1 MIIDPLGLSDTG
13 PELDAHAASR
23 AVSGYTGS
31 VLGVPRR
38 AVPNIDTRALSPATG
53 FYSTAE
59 DLCRYG
65 AAHWMGDETV
75 LTDASKREMQHPSW
89 EVEQSEDRYGL
100 GFSVQ
105 QIGERRLVGHG
116 GGFPGQSSRTLIDP
130 ADQLVVV
137 VLSNTSAP
145 DGLAAPIATQIIS
158 IIDFAQDRARRG
170 DATSNGSLDRY
181 VGRFASIGGV
191 VDVVA
196 FGSSLVALWPEAD
209 SPVRIAT
216 ELEVI
221 EGDRLRVAKTGGYGS
236 AGELV
241 RYERDRDGTV
251 TRLIVGGVSMYP
263 EVVFR
268 ERYAERPRWRTIP
281 ATP

>member
-1 MIIDPLGLSDTG
+1 
-13 PELDAHAASR
+13 
-23 AVSGYTGS
+23 
-31 VLGVPRR
+31 
-38 AVPNIDTRALSPATG
+38 
-53 FYSTAE
+53 
-59 DLCRYG
+59 
-65 AAHWMGDETV
+65 MGDETV

-105 QIGERRLVGHG
+105 HIGERRLVGHG

-158 IIDFAQDRARRG
+158 VIDFAQDRARRG
-170 DATSNGSLDRY
+170 NATSNGNLERY

-196 FGSSLVALWPEAD
+196 FGSSLVTLWPEAD
-209 SPVRIAT
+209 SPVRFAT

-241 RYERDRDGTV
+241 RYERDQDGTV
-251 TRLIVGGVSMYP
+251 TRLIVGGVSMYL
-263 EVVFR
+263 EAAFR
-268 ERYAERPRWRTIP
+268 ERYAERPHWHTIP